1 MKKDDGGYVYPQ
13 IVHREI
19 KDENSQ
25 WGQIVQDVTCGMTYR
40 QALVL
45 AAMQG
50 FIGKLG
56 LGGDILSQFE
66 AIPNLA
72 VKMADLV
79 IAEEKKDENPDTD

>member
-1 MKKDDGGYVYPQ
+1 MKKDDGGPVFPLYKPPE
-13 IVHREI
+13 RG
-19 KDENSQ
+19 Q
-25 WGQIVQDVTCGMTYR
+25 WYYKQGMTYR